1 MSKVR
6 VFVSFKFN
14 KDKKLRD
21 DFYGEARNGDS
32 HHYILDSSLRE
43 DYPEEKWLDEARDL
57 IRKCDIVV
65 VLVGQNTHN
74 ARGVEK
80 EVTVTHQ
87 LEKPIFQVRHR
98 RKTWGKVKGA
108 GELIDWKWKKIDAK
122 IEELL
127 NLR

>member
-1 MSKVR
+1 MLNMGVFGVANLSSEFRSTQPTLLKIR
-6 VFVSFKFN
+6 V
-14 KDKKLRD
+14 
-21 DFYGEARNGDS
+21 
-32 HHYILDSSLRE
+32 
-43 DYPEEKWLDEARDL
+43 
-57 IRKCDIVV
+57 IRVICNSDNYR
-65 VLVGQNTHN
+65 QNTHN

-122 IEELL
+122 IEGLL
-127 NLR
+127 NLG